1 MFCYSRFFLYLC
13 TRNLINNKNM
23 ITTYRVEPLN
33 YEKVYDN
40 LVEGISK
47 YVKDCHIET
56 LVIGMSG
63 GIDST
68 VVAALCHS
76 AIEKNMPNV
85 VLAGFSLPCSTN
97 QSDEVSAASLAGNE
111 FCTTF
116 DEVNLQPV
124 FEGVEDFCKGVIH
137 NVDPTPISR
146 GNIKA
151 RLRMLT
157 LYDIASRTKGIVM
170 DTDNLTEHFLGFW
183 TIHGDDGDFNP
194 IGGLWKHEVYGLA
207 KWMKENVYKDSKAL
221 EASIALI
228 PTDGN
233 GVKAGGDLAQIAP
246 GKTYDDVDE
255 ILHAW
260 VGLDSRIKPMVVES
274 GYQHGVFKQL
284 CEKHGKDTVEMV
296 IQRSIRSEF
305 KRRQRPIAIDIF
317 NGSIIEKNGKL
328 IG

>member
-1 MFCYSRFFLYLC
+1 MV
-13 TRNLINNKNM
+13 
-23 ITTYRVEPLN
+23 TTYRTEPLD
-33 YEKVYDN
+33 YGKVFNN
-40 LVEGISK
+40 LVDGITS
-47 YVKDCHIET
+47 YVKDNSIKT
-56 LVIGMSG
+56 LVLGISG

-68 VVAALCHS
+68 VTAALCKA

-97 QSDEVSAASLAGNE
+97 QADEVSAAFMVGSE

-116 DEVNLQPV
+116 NNENLQEV
-124 FEGVEDFCKGVIH
+124 YEAVEDFCKGTIQ
-137 NVDPTPISR
+137 NVDTTPISR

-157 LYDIASRTKGIVM
+157 LYDIASRTRGLVV

-183 TIHGDDGDFNP
+183 TIHGDDGDFDP

-207 KWMKENVYKDSKAL
+207 KWIKENVYKGSKAL
-221 EASIALI
+221 EASISLI

-260 VGLDSRIKPMVVES
+260 VGLDSRIKKDVVDS
-274 GYQHGVFKQL
+274 DYQHGVFKTL
-284 CEKHGKDTVEMV
+284 CEKHGKETVEMV

-305 KRRQRPIAIDIF
+305 KRRQRPIIVDIF
-317 NGSIIEKNGKL
+317 NGSITEKNGKL
-328 IG
+328 I